1 MLGVRGAYHAVR
13 TANGPA
19 QHLACAI
26 VGLTYAGMFHTMVPD
41 WVLIGWAIMS
51 IAVFVAVLWLPKI
64 MLKYA
69 LLGDF
74 TFSALVLTFY
84 FMHEPEP
91 HGFVYYSAANM
102 RQGHAP
108 GMTQMSFVDML
119 SHAGAVTMMALW
131 SLYLSN
137 LVHRQLLEKARFDA
151 RS

>member
-41 WVLIGWAIMS
+41 WVLIGWAAMS
-51 IAVFVAVLWLPKI
+51 VMVMVAVVWLPKV

-91 HGFVYYSAANM
+91 QGFVYYSAANM
-102 RQGHAP
+102 RHGHAP
-108 GMTQMSFVDML
+108 GMTQMSFVDMMC
-119 SHAGAVTMMALW
+119 HAGAVVMMAFW

-137 LVHRQLLEKARFDA
+137 LVQRQLLEKARFDA